1 MKETQLDIEVILSY
15 ILSNL
20 FSDGDGY
27 MLVQHGD
34 SKGDYDDD
42 G

>member
-15 ILSNL
+15 IFSNL
-20 FSDGDGY
+20 LGDGDDY
-27 MLVQHGD
+27 RLVQQGD